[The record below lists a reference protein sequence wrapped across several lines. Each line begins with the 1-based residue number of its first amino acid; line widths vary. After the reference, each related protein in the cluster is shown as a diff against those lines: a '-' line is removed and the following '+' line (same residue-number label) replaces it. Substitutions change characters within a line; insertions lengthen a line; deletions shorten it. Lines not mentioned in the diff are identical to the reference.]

1 MEDCCKTDDCKCSC
15 SEPTKDQIVVE
26 KSKEARKHLLE
37 SAKAAV
43 QGSKNKLPTRKNL
56 LVAIE
61 GLINLAEFQEEIIS
75 ALLHDIMIL
84 VKNVG
89 EADASIYQV
98 SVSLGAVVEA
108 LKTRKLLTDE
118 ELAVA
123 FRNLLKETSEE
134 LAKRMEETEKEI
146 KEATSD
152 K

>member
-1 MEDCCKTDDCKCSC
+1 
-15 SEPTKDQIVVE
+15 
-26 KSKEARKHLLE
+26 
-37 SAKAAV
+37 
-43 QGSKNKLPTRKNL
+43 
-56 LVAIE
+56 
-61 GLINLAEFQEEIIS
+61 
-75 ALLHDIMIL
+75 
-84 VKNVG
+84 
-89 EADASIYQV
+89 V